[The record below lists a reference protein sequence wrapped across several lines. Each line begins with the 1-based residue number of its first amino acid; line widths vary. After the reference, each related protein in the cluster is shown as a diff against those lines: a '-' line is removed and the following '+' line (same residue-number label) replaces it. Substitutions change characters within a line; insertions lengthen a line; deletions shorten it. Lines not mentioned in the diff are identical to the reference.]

1 MGISVGLNDFLR
13 LVDSSSDDEGG
24 FGSSGIHMR

>member
-1 MGISVGLNDFLR
+1 MGLNDFLRR

-24 FGSSGIHMR
+24 FGSSGMHMR